1 MSWPFAAPRFCGHSL
16 PVSLGKRIW
25 DIARS
30 NITDF
35 RTALKPDAL
44 DGLSE
49 EERRV
54 LADEDKDTT
63 VGAKAGRKARKFRDA
78 AEEAWEKAFE
88 AAQARGGVPGSGR
101 PTPEADRLRWYRTL
115 ELEPGAD
122 LPTVRKAY
130 RRLLKQY
137 HPDKFARDPEKYK
150 AATEVTRNITAAYEG
165 LNGLL
170 GG

>member
-1 MSWPFAAPRFCGHSL
+1 M
-16 PVSLGKRIW
+16 SLGKRIW

-35 RTALKPDAL
+35 RDALKPDAL

-49 EERRV
+49 QERRA
-54 LADEDKDTT
+54 LDDEAAET
-63 VGAKAGRKARKFRDA
+63 VGAKAGRTARKFRDA
-78 AEEAWEKAFE
+78 AEEAWEKAYD
-88 AAQARGGVPGSGR
+88 AAQARNGGQPGAR
-101 PTPEADRLRWYRTL
+101 PTPEAERIRWYRTL

-122 LPTVRKAY
+122 LAAVRKSY

-137 HPDKFARDPEKYK
+137 HPDKFAKDPEKYK
-150 AATEVTRNITAAYEG
+150 AATEVTRNITAAYDG
-165 LNGLL
+165 LTTLL

>member
-1 MSWPFAAPRFCGHSL
+1 
-16 PVSLGKRIW
+16 VSLGKRFW
-25 DIARS
+25 DMARS

-35 RTALKPDAL
+35 RSALKPDAL

-49 EERRV
+49 EERRS
-54 LADEDKDTT
+54 LDDETADT

-88 AAQARGGVPGSGR
+88 AAQARGGGQVGGR
-101 PTPEADRLRWYRTL
+101 PTPEAERLRWYRTL

-122 LPTVRKAY
+122 RQAVRKSY
-130 RRLLKQY
+130 LRLLGQY
-137 HPDKFARDPEKYK
+137 HPDKFAKDPEKYK
-150 AATEVTRNITAAYEG
+150 AATEVTRNITAAYDG
-165 LNGLL
+165 LTELL

>member
-1 MSWPFAAPRFCGHSL
+1 M
-16 PVSLGKRIW
+16 SLGKRIW

-35 RTALKPDAL
+35 RSALKPDAL

-54 LADEDKDTT
+54 LADEEKETT
-63 VGAKAGRKARKFRDA
+63 VGAKAGRKARQFRDA

-88 AAQARGGVPGSGR
+88 AAQARTGAPGGSR
-101 PTPEADRLRWYRTL
+101 PSPEADRIRWYRTL

-122 LPTVRKAY
+122 LATVRKAY

-137 HPDKFARDPEKYK
+137 HPDKFARDPEKYR
-150 AATEVTRNITAAYEG
+150 AATEVTRNITTAYEG
-165 LNGLL
+165 LSGLL
-170 GG
+170 GA

>member
-1 MSWPFAAPRFCGHSL
+1 M
-16 PVSLGKRIW
+16 SLGKRLW
-25 DIARS
+25 DLARS
-30 NITDF
+30 NVTDF
-35 RTALKPDAL
+35 RSALKPDAL

-49 EERRV
+49 QERKV
-54 LADEDKDTT
+54 LEDESADT

-88 AAQARGGVPGSGR
+88 AAQAAGGAQPGGGR
-101 PTPEADRLRWYRTL
+101 PTPEAERLRWYRTL

-122 LPTVRKAY
+122 LQEIRKSY

-137 HPDKFARDPEKYK
+137 HPDKFAKDPEKYK
-150 AATEVTRNITAAYEG
+150 AATEVARNITVAYDG
-165 LNGLL
+165 LTALL

>member
-1 MSWPFAAPRFCGHSL
+1 M
-16 PVSLGKRIW
+16 SLGKRIW

-35 RTALKPDAL
+35 RDALKPDAL

-49 EERRV
+49 QERRA
-54 LADEDKDTT
+54 LDDEAADT
-63 VGAKAGRKARKFRDA
+63 VGAKAGRKARQFRDA

-88 AAQARGGVPGSGR
+88 AAQARGGGMPGSSR
-101 PTPEADRLRWYRTL
+101 PSPEAERIRWYRTL

-137 HPDKFARDPEKYK
+137 HPDKFAKDPEKYK
-150 AATEVTRNITAAYEG
+150 AATEVARNITAAYDG
-165 LNGLL
+165 LSTLL
-170 GG
+170 GA

>member
-1 MSWPFAAPRFCGHSL
+1 M
-16 PVSLGKRIW
+16 SLGKRLW

-35 RTALKPDAL
+35 RSAMKPDAL

-49 EERRV
+49 EERKA
-54 LADEDKDTT
+54 LDEEMKDT
-63 VGAKAGRKARKFRDA
+63 VGAKAGRQARRVRDA
-78 AEEAWEKAFE
+78 AEEAWERAFE
-88 AAQARGGVPGSGR
+88 AAQGRAGHSGSN
-101 PTPEADRLRWYRTL
+101 PEADRIRWYRTL

-122 LPTVRKAY
+122 LQAVRKAY

-137 HPDKFARDPEKYK
+137 HPDKFAKDPEKYK
-150 AATEVTRNITAAYEG
+150 VATEVTRNITAAYDG
-165 LNGLL
+165 LSTLL

>member
-1 MSWPFAAPRFCGHSL
+1 MGHIQE
-16 PVSLGKRIW
+16 VSLGKRLW
-25 DIARS
+25 DLARS
-30 NITDF
+30 NVTDF
-35 RTALKPDAL
+35 RSALKPDAL

-49 EERRV
+49 QERRV
-54 LADEDKDTT
+54 LEDEPADT

-88 AAQARGGVPGSGR
+88 AAQAAGGQAGRPGNSR
-101 PTPEADRLRWYRTL
+101 PTPEAERLRWYRTL

-122 LPTVRKAY
+122 LQEIRKAY

-137 HPDKFARDPEKYK
+137 HPDKFAKDPEKYK
-150 AATEVTRNITAAYEG
+150 AATEVARNITTAYDG
-165 LNGLL
+165 LTAHL

>member
-1 MSWPFAAPRFCGHSL
+1 M
-16 PVSLGKRIW
+16 SLGKRIW

-54 LADEDKDTT
+54 LADEEKDPT
-63 VGAKAGRKARKFRDA
+63 VGAKAGRKARQFRDA

-88 AAQARGGVPGSGR
+88 AAQARGGGVPGSSR
-101 PTPEADRLRWYRTL
+101 PSPEAERIRWYRTL

-150 AATEVTRNITAAYEG
+150 AATEVARNITAAYEG
-165 LNGLL
+165 LHGLL

>member
-1 MSWPFAAPRFCGHSL
+1 M
-16 PVSLGKRIW
+16 SLGKRIW

-35 RTALKPDAL
+35 RDALKPDAL

-49 EERRV
+49 QERQV
-54 LADEDKDTT
+54 LDTEAADT
-63 VGAKAGRKARKFRDA
+63 VGAKAGRKARQFRDA
-78 AEEAWEKAFE
+78 AEEAWEKAYD
-88 AAQARGGVPGSGR
+88 AAQARNGGQPGAR
-101 PTPEADRLRWYRTL
+101 PSPEAERIRWYRTL

-122 LPTVRKAY
+122 LATVRKSY

-137 HPDKFARDPEKYK
+137 HPDKFAKDPEKYK
-150 AATEVTRNITAAYEG
+150 AATEVTRNITAAYDG
-165 LNGLL
+165 LTTLL